1 VSPMAAGLLLA
12 LGLFA
17 GMLALLEI
25 GWRLRR
31 RQRALHGAEQGKG
44 TGPVE
49 ASLLGLL
56 GLLLAFTFSGAASRF
71 DARREMIVHE
81 ANAIGTVWAR
91 LDLADSASRATMQ
104 GLVREYVDQRLA
116 IYDAP
121 AGSPLS
127 AELLARTAALQT
139 RIWTAAVA
147 AVKAA

>member
-1 VSPMAAGLLLA
+1 MSPVAIGVVLA
-12 LGLFA
+12 LGLFV
-17 GMLALLEI
+17 GMLALLEV

-31 RQRALHGAEQGKG
+31 RQRALQGDEQGRG

-71 DARREMIVHE
+71 DTRREMIVHE

-91 LDLADSASRATMQ
+91 LDLLDSPSRTTIQ

-121 AGSPLS
+121 AGSPRS
-127 AELLARTAALQT
+127 A
-139 RIWTAAVA
+139 
-147 AVKAA
+147 